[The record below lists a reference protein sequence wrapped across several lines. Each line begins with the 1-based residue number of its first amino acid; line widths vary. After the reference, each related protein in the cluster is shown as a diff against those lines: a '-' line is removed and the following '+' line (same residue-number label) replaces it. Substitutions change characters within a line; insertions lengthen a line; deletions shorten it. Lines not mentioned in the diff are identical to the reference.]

1 MAGSD
6 KRKEPNWREAESMSD
21 AASRLL
27 RVLDERAK
35 KRKNSAGEDLGRR
48 QIADQPPQMS
58 PTGLADERA
67 DGASDGVQVSLKRR
81 PQLTDSREDVAGG
94 LVKGGGQT
102 DLQCVR
108 FSYGSKR
115 AACPVSGSPLL
126 PAERA
131 RNAPE
136 SEIE

>member
-1 MAGSD
+1 MQMLGPIVRKVLADAKRAMEERKTLAG
-6 KRKEPNWREAESMSD
+6 
-21 AASRLL
+21 
-27 RVLDERAK
+27 
-35 KRKNSAGEDLGRR
+35 GDLGAGTNCR
-48 QIADQPPQMS
+48 DQPPQMS
-58 PTGLADERA
+58 PTGLADKRA
-67 DGASDGVQVSLKRR
+67 DGDSDRVQVSLDRR